1 MYISQV
7 SGERLQDHWSSGLF
21 PSQVDVE
28 NATETA
34 RFYES
39 QAGELEEKL
48 RLKEK
53 VIKDLEHS
61 LQVMRY
67 EPVR

>member
-1 MYISQV
+1 MAHLYV
-7 SGERLQDHWSSGLF
+7 A
-21 PSQVDVE
+21 QVDIE

-48 RLKEK
+48 LQKEK
-53 VIKDLEHS
+53 TIKDLEHS
-61 LQVMRY
+61 LQVILCGKSQLSLLLY
-67 EPVR
+67 VL